1 MDPGAS
7 VLSGLSLAGRVAVVT
22 GATGV
27 LGGAVA
33 RGLAEAGSAVAVLGR
48 SPERTEAL
56 AEELRRNGADALAL
70 VADVLDEE
78 QLAPARDKVLEH
90 WGRIDILVNA
100 AGGNIPAAIVDEGS
114 FFELSTEAFQEVVRL
129 NVDGTLLPV
138 RVLGEA
144 MQAEPFPE
152 GGRSIVNFSS
162 MAARRAMTR
171 VAGYGVAKAAV
182 ENLTRWLAAE
192 LGRATGGRLRVNAVA
207 PGFFLGAQNRS
218 LLVGPDGSPTPRGE
232 AVLARTP
239 AGRFGEPHEV
249 SDAVVWLAGPA
260 AAFVTGAVIP
270 VDGGFDA
277 FSGI

>member
-1 MDPGAS
+1 VDPGAS

-48 SPERTEAL
+48 SRERTETL
-56 AEELRRNGADALAL
+56 AEELRRSGADALAL

-90 WGRIDILVNA
+90 WGGIDILVNA
-100 AGGNIPAAIVDEGS
+100 AGGNIPAATVDEGS

-144 MQAEPFPE
+144 MRAEPFPE

-182 ENLTRWLAAE
+182 DNLTRWLAVD

-218 LLVGPDGSPTPRGE
+218 LLVGSDGSLTPRGE

-239 AGRFGEPHEV
+239 AGRFGEPREV

-270 VDGGFDA
+270 IDGGFDA

>member
-1 MDPGAS
+1 
-7 VLSGLSLAGRVAVVT
+7 
-22 GATGV
+22 V

-33 RGLAEAGSAVAVLGR
+33 QGLAEAGSAVAVLGR

-56 AEELRRNGADALAL
+56 AEEMRRNGADALAL

-78 QLAPARDKVLEH
+78 QLALARDKVLEH
-90 WGRIDILVNA
+90 RGGIDILVNA
-100 AGGNIPAAIVDEGS
+100 AGGNIPAATVDEGS
-114 FFELSTEAFQEVVRL
+114 FFELSTEAFQDVVRL

-138 RVLGEA
+138 RVLGQA
-144 MQAEPFPE
+144 MRAEPFPE

-182 ENLTRWLAAE
+182 DNLTRWLAVD

-218 LLVGPDGSPTPRGE
+218 LLLGPDGSPTPRGD

-239 AGRFGEPHEV
+239 AGRFGEPSEV
-249 SDAVVWLAGPA
+249 SDAVVWLAGPG